1 MNIPA
6 NLKYTKD
13 HEWIRLEGDNA
24 FIGITD
30 YAQHELGDIVFV
42 DVDTVDETL
51 DAEEPFGTIEA
62 VKTSSEVFM
71 PVAGKVVEFNEALA
85 DAPETV
91 NNDPYGEG
99 WIIKIEVSDASQMDA
114 LLDAESY
121 KNLIG

>member
-1 MNIPA
+1 MNIPV

-91 NNDPYGEG
+91 NSDPYGEG

-114 LLDAESY
+114 LLDAEAY